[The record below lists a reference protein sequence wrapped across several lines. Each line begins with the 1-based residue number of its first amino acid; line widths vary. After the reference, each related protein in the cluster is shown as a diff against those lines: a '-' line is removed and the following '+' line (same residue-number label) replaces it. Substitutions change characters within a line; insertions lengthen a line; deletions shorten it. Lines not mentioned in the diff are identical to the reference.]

1 MRTGDLS
8 KLEFQRLSTNIT
20 WELLLLILE
29 RYRPRK
35 QLFLRSGH
43 LYFYTIQ
50 SLTTVY
56 FSVLSN
62 NLSNWRYKQ
71 LFFAPTFYKKN
82 SIFCR
87 LKSRLVTSSLT
98 CLWAFS
104 RASVLIH
111 QSTCGKSN
119 QFTNLP
125 THSGLEGILSNY
137 MYLSVQEE
145 GFPVWTSLLLFT
157 VCQPPSVNFNVPN
170 LSPTITHIRIGPI
183 VRRVPPIKND
193 HVYPCDSAGYQ
204 NELLCTNSQYTN
216 KWSRWCVGQLQ
227 CRLIDC
233 RNLIFF
239 TEMISWALW
248 FSQVQS

>member
-1 MRTGDLS
+1 MPAPDLSTRQIALLFKDLDHYVFGASGTVFTNNFLSISIFYPALRQQGFPKFMRAGDLS
-8 KLEFQRLSTNIT
+8 KLEFQRRSTRIT
-20 WELLLLILE
+20 QELLLSILE

-35 QLFLRSGH
+35 QFFFRSGH

-111 QSTCGKSN
+111 QLTCGKSN
-119 QFTNLP
+119 QFTNLQ

-137 MYLSVQEE
+137 MYLSVEEE

-157 VCQPPSVNFNVPN
+157 VCQTPSVNFDMSN
-170 LSPTITHIRIGPI
+170 LGPTVTH
-183 VRRVPPIKND
+183 
-193 HVYPCDSAGYQ
+193 
-204 NELLCTNSQYTN
+204 T
-216 KWSRWCVGQLQ
+216 
-227 CRLIDC
+227 
-233 RNLIFF
+233 
-239 TEMISWALW
+239 
-248 FSQVQS
+248 